1 MVNMTVSTIS
11 SMPFMS
17 WGYLFNAGY
26 LFMPSKLNIE
36 HADIILDCNRE

>member
-17 WGYLFNAGY
+17 WGYHFNAGY
-26 LFMPSKLNIE
+26 LFMPSELNIE
-36 HADIILDCNRE
+36 HTDIILECSKG